1 MQSGR
6 PVGALDRSRHRL
18 YPKDM
23 ALPLAACLTALIAL
37 QASAQ
42 TGPKNPAELKA
53 ELTRSFAKG
62 TDLTGLDASGQA
74 DPLAKLLEQA
84 KYVQAGRE
92 PGDEKETYVAFV
104 RSVARRLGTRSDLAV
119 ELYGN
124 RERPARTVSAAKQ
137 ELDARAAIA
146 LDVKH
151 NPGISETKR
160 KRMAQD
166 LRATDEYLK
175 QGVKGDAGS
184 IEAPKDR
191 PVELNITYVTAP
203 APDAAVYYENGERN
217 WSHILPRVQPYPNA
231 ANPTPSPA
239 DPLKSAS
246 AGMMSWESL
255 TSYFDWEKGKQVAY
269 EAYTGTLNY
278 AKKMGSMC
286 YRFFKQALIDAGV
299 IDAPNPQSTGLV
311 GLRPG
316 AAKMF
321 SQDVKKHPKI
331 LDEMGYRQVDLAH
344 ANNDPASV
352 PDGSLLIYA
361 GGCSFADATSGHA
374 EITVGEDTYKTLHA
388 KNSHLR
394 ELPVDANELRV
405 CHFSCTTR
413 SMPFL
418 RTYGKKGCLKMYV
431 PVKSS

>member
-1 MQSGR
+1 
-6 PVGALDRSRHRL
+6 
-18 YPKDM
+18 M
-23 ALPLAACLTALIAL
+23 ALPLAACLTVLLAL

-53 ELTRSFAKG
+53 ELTRGFAKG
-62 TDLTGLDASGQA
+62 TDLAGLDATGQA
-74 DPLAKLLEQA
+74 EPLIKLFDQA

-92 PGDEKETYVAFV
+92 PGDEKETYVAFI
-104 RSVARRLGTRSDLAV
+104 RSVARRLGTRSDMAV

-124 RERPARTVSAAKQ
+124 RVRPTRAAAAPQ
-137 ELDARAAIA
+137 QDIDARAAIA
-146 LDVKH
+146 LDVKR
-151 NPGISETKR
+151 NPGISEAKKKR
-160 KRMAQD
+160 LARD
-166 LRATDEYLK
+166 LRETSDFLK
-175 QGVKGDAGS
+175 SLNADGGFVEGPERRA
-184 IEAPKDR
+184 A
-191 PVELNITYVTAP
+191 ELNITYGP
-203 APDAAVYYENGERN
+203 ADSAVYDKNGVRD
-217 WSHILPRVQPYPNA
+217 WSRVPPRVQPYPNA
-231 ANPTPSPA
+231 TNPTPSPTA
-239 DPLKSAS
+239 PLQGAS
-246 AGMMSWESL
+246 AGMMSWDSL

-321 SQDVKKHPKI
+321 SQDVKKNPRI
-331 LDEMGYRQVDLAH
+331 LDEMGYRQVDLAK
-344 ANNDPASV
+344 ASDDPASV

-374 EITVGEDTYKTLHA
+374 EITVGEDTYSSLRS
-388 KNSHLR
+388 KNPKLR
-394 ELPVDANELRV
+394 ALAVDAKELRV

-418 RTYGKKGCLKMYV
+418 RTYGKQGCLKMYV